1 VVNAVLDVFPRLSP
15 WYCVCRSGQVRSRA
29 AVVNAVLD
37 VFSRLSSWYC
47 VCRSGRVRSHAAVVN
62 AVLDVF
68 PRLSP
73 WWKADDASVESKMT
87 SLTLLMKLL
96 SIDASVLSSSQHP
109 ACDVIWS
116 MYTGLLTDSKTT
128 LAFKVRSHLAINSS
142 ILLWLASNKS
152 FEIKCFFK
160 IHIEII
166 VNLTSVFFA
175 EFSLMCFSLTLLWGV
190 T

>member
-1 VVNAVLDVFPRLSP
+1 MRSSAAVVNAVLCVFPCQSPWYCVCRSGQVRSRAAVVNAVLDVFPRLSP

-37 VFSRLSSWYC
+37 VFPRLSSWYC

-109 ACDVIWS
+109 SCDVIWS

-128 LAFKVRSHLAINSS
+128 LAFKV
-142 ILLWLASNKS
+142 
-152 FEIKCFFK
+152 
-160 IHIEII
+160 
-166 VNLTSVFFA
+166 
-175 EFSLMCFSLTLLWGV
+175 
-190 T
+190 